1 MDNSTIYV
9 DAKRGKIK
17 WYNNNKG
24 YGFITGDDGE
34 EVFLHNSMI
43 NNHAH
48 GEKIEEGDSVLYEI
62 ELGDKGLMAKHVLL
76 EKNDSFV
83 NNTHKANST
92 DNIISS
98 SCNEEAEKEI
108 TLVKRIL
115 FQHRKQLNNP
125 KIIRGLLADYVSD
138 KALRYVLTN
147 LYNEGIIDSFINA
160 NDLNIVK
167 HKYYNMLISQY
178 AINEN
183 YANVGVNTWCDI
195 LNDIKLNNN

>member
-1 MDNSTIYV
+1 MDNSTTYV

-76 EKNDSFV
+76 
-83 NNTHKANST
+83 
-92 DNIISS
+92 
-98 SCNEEAEKEI
+98 
-108 TLVKRIL
+108 
-115 FQHRKQLNNP
+115 
-125 KIIRGLLADYVSD
+125 
-138 KALRYVLTN
+138 
-147 LYNEGIIDSFINA
+147 
-160 NDLNIVK
+160 
-167 HKYYNMLISQY
+167 
-178 AINEN
+178 
-183 YANVGVNTWCDI
+183 
-195 LNDIKLNNN
+195 

>member
-1 MDNSTIYV
+1 MDNCTTYI

-24 YGFITGDDGE
+24 CGFITGDDGE
-34 EVFLHNSMI
+34 EVFLHHSMI
-43 NNHAH
+43 NNHTR

-62 ELGDKGLMAKHVLL
+62 ELGDKGLIAKHVLL

-83 NNTHKANST
+83 NNKNKANST

-98 SCNEEAEKEI
+98 SCDEEVEKEI
-108 TLVKRIL
+108 TLVKMIL
-115 FQHRKQLNNP
+115 FQYRKQLNNP
-125 KIIRGLLADYVSD
+125 KIVRGLLADYVSD
-138 KALRYVLTN
+138 KALRYVLIN
-147 LYNEGIIDSFINA
+147 LYDEGIIGNFINA

-167 HKYYNMLISQY
+167 HKYYKILISQY

-183 YANVGVNTWCDI
+183 YAYVGVNTWCDI
-195 LNDIKLNNN
+195 LNDIKLNND

>member
-1 MDNSTIYV
+1 MDNCTTYI

-17 WYNNNKG
+17 WYNNDKG

-34 EVFLHNSMI
+34 EVFLHHSMI
-43 NNHAH
+43 NNYAH

-62 ELGDKGLMAKHVLL
+62 ELRDKGLMAKHVLL

-83 NNTHKANST
+83 NNKHKANST
-92 DNIISS
+92 DNIISD
-98 SCNEEAEKEI
+98 SCDEEVEKEI
-108 TLVKRIL
+108 TLVKMIL
-115 FQHRKQLNNP
+115 FQHRKQLNDP
-125 KIIRGLLADYVSD
+125 KIVRGLLADYVSD

-147 LYNEGIIDSFINA
+147 LYDEGIIGNFINA

-167 HKYYNMLISQY
+167 HKYYKMLISQY

-183 YANVGVNTWCDI
+183 YAYVGVNTWCDI
-195 LNDIKLNNN
+195 LNNIKLNND